1 MIKIYNDDKKN
12 YKNIKKEYRN
22 DHKDKSTK
30 NYLFVNVLKQHNKQR
45 NTKKNFFWRIGFFLY
60 HIFLILNIC
69 HMAQS
74 ATERKRRPSASQ
86 RAALGDTH
94 CHTI

>member
-1 MIKIYNDDKKN
+1 MTKKIIRISKKNIEMIIKINQQ
-12 YKNIKKEYRN
+12 
-22 DHKDKSTK
+22 K
-30 NYLFVNVLKQHNKQR
+30 NYLFMNVLKQHNKQR